1 MKIDLHPDS
10 FALDGRASFVPVPIL
25 RIRDENPH
33 TRTFFFKHRLPAKP
47 GQFVMLWQPGF
58 DEKPMSVA
66 FAYPEKEEFG
76 LTVAKVGPST
86 EHLFSLKKGD
96 RLGVRGPYG
105 THYRLPGASDAGI
118 KAKHKRI
125 IMVGGGFGSAPLR
138 FLTEQA
144 VASGFHVDFIQ
155 GARSQDRLILQKDIQ
170 ELGAH
175 LHVATNDGSQ
185 GHKGLVTEVL
195 ETLLATNKGRYDAV
209 YTCGPELMMQAVGKL
224 SEAHGVPCQVSV
236 ERYMKCG
243 FGVCGQCDCGGML
256 TCVEGPVVSYDS
268 IKKNPEFGV
277 FHRDGAGLK
286 HYFK

>member
-1 MKIDLHPDS
+1 MMAVHLENVAFGHDL
-10 FALDGRASFVPVPIL
+10 RAAFTSVPIL
-25 RIRDENPH
+25 RIREENPH
-33 TRTFFFKHRLPAKP
+33 TRTFFFKHRLDAKP

-86 EHLFSLKKGD
+86 EHLFTLKKGD

-105 THYRLPGASDAGI
+105 THYVLPGLG

-125 IMVGGGFGSAPLR
+125 AMVGGGFGSAPLR

-144 VASGFHVDFIQ
+144 VPQGFHVDFIQ
-155 GARSQDRLILQKDIQ
+155 GARSADRLILQKDIQ
-170 ELGAH
+170 QLGAH
-175 LHVATNDGSQ
+175 LHVATNDGSE
-185 GHKGLVTEVL
+185 GHKGLVTDIL
-195 ETLLATNKGRYDAV
+195 ETLLSANKYDAV

-224 SEAHGVPCQVSV
+224 CEKAGVHCEVSV

-256 TCVEGPVVSYDS
+256 TCVEGPVVSYES
-268 IKKNPEFGV
+268 VKKNPEFGV

>member
-1 MKIDLHPDS
+1 MPLSPHV
-10 FALDGRASFVPVPIL
+10 GRAAFTMVPIV
-25 RIRDENPH
+25 RIREENPH
-33 TRTFFFKHRLPAKP
+33 VKTFFFKHDLLAKP

-66 FAYPEKEEFG
+66 FSDSKTKEFG
-76 LTVAKVGPST
+76 LAVAKVGPST
-86 EHLFSLKKGD
+86 EHLFGLKKGD

-105 THYRLPGASDAGI
+105 TQYSLPQ

-144 VASGFHVDFIQ
+144 VSLGFHVDFIQ
-155 GARSQDRLILQKDIQ
+155 GARSEDRLILRKDIQ
-170 ELGAH
+170 QLGAH
-175 LHVATNDGSQ
+175 LHVATNDGSE
-185 GHKGLVTEVL
+185 GVKGLVTDVL
-195 ETLLATNKGRYDAV
+195 ETLLSSNKGRYDAV
-209 YTCGPELMMQAVGKL
+209 YTCGPELMMQAVGRL

-243 FGVCGQCDCGGML
+243 FGVCGQCDCGGIL
-256 TCVEGPVVSYDS
+256 TCVEGPVMWYAD
-268 IKKNPEFGV
+268 IKKNPEFGS
-277 FHRDGAGLK
+277 FHRDGSGQK

>member
-1 MKIDLHPDS
+1 MKIELQPAS
-10 FALDGRASFVPVPIL
+10 FALDSRASFASAPIL

-33 TRTFFFKHRLPAKP
+33 VRTFFFKHTLAAKP

-86 EHLFSLKKGD
+86 EHLFTLKKGD

-105 THYRLPGASDAGI
+105 THYALPIGA

-144 VASGFHVDFIQ
+144 VPAGFHVDFIQ
-155 GARSQDRLILQKDIQ
+155 GARSADRLILQKDIQ

-195 ETLLATNKGRYDAV
+195 ETLLAKNKYDAV

-224 SEAHGVPCQVSV
+224 SEQAGVPCQVSV

-256 TCVEGPVVSYDS
+256 TCVEGPVVLYAD

-286 HYFK
+286 HYYK

>member
-1 MKIDLHPDS
+1 M
-10 FALDGRASFVPVPIL
+10 RAAFTTVPIV
-25 RIRDENPH
+25 RIRAENPH
-33 TRTFFFKHRLPAKP
+33 TRTFFFKHALGAKP

-66 FAYPEKEEFG
+66 FSQGDEFG

-86 EHLFSLKKGD
+86 EHLFTLKKGD

-105 THYRLPGASDAGI
+105 THYTLPSLSASVASGSKIESKAGV

-125 IMVGGGFGSAPLR
+125 AMVGGGFGSAPLR
-138 FLTEQA
+138 FLTELA
-144 VASGFHVDFIQ
+144 VPAGFHVDFIQ
-155 GARSQDRLILQKDIQ
+155 GARSVDRLILQKDIQ
-170 ELGAH
+170 QLGAH
-175 LHVATNDGSQ
+175 LHVATNDGSE
-185 GHKGLVTEVL
+185 GIKGLVTDIL
-195 ETLLATNKGRYDAV
+195 ETLLVKNKYDCV

-243 FGVCGQCDCGGML
+243 FGVCGQCDCGGIL
-256 TCVEGPVVSYDS
+256 TCVEGPVVFYSD

-277 FHRDGAGLK
+277 FHRDGSGQK
-286 HYFK
+286 HYYK

>member
-1 MKIDLHPDS
+1 M
-10 FALDGRASFVPVPIL
+10 VPIV
-25 RIRDENPH
+25 RIHEENPH
-33 TRTFFFKHRLPAKP
+33 TRTFFFKHTLNAKP

-66 FAYPEKEEFG
+66 FSQGEEFG

-86 EHLFSLKKGD
+86 EHLFTLKKGD

-105 THYRLPGASDAGI
+105 THYTLPGSRENKI
-118 KAKHKRI
+118 PAKHKRI
-125 IMVGGGFGSAPLR
+125 AMVGGGFGSAPLR

-144 VASGFHVDFIQ
+144 VPLGFHVDFIQ
-155 GARSQDRLILQKDIQ
+155 GARSEDRLILQNDIQ
-170 ELGAH
+170 ALGAH

-185 GHKGLVTEVL
+185 GHKGLVTDVL
-195 ETLLATNKGRYDAV
+195 ETLLVTNKGKYDCV

-224 SEAHGVPCQVSV
+224 SEAAGVPCQVSV

-256 TCVEGPVVSYDS
+256 TCVEGPVVLYSE

-286 HYFK
+286 HYYK

>member
-1 MKIDLHPDS
+1 MKLPLHSEGTPHG
-10 FALDGRASFVPVPIL
+10 LRAAFTMVPIV
-25 RIRDENPH
+25 RIHEENPH
-33 TRTFFFKHRLPAKP
+33 TRTFFFKHRLEAKP

-66 FAYPEKEEFG
+66 FDDPKSGEFA

-86 EHLFSLKKGD
+86 EHLFMLKKGD

-105 THYRLPGASDAGI
+105 TNYSLPE
-118 KAKHKRI
+118 KPKHKRL

-144 VASGFHVDFIQ
+144 VPQGFHVDFIQ
-155 GARSQDRLILQKDIQ
+155 GARSIDRLILQKDIHA
-170 ELGAH
+170 LGAH
-175 LHVATNDGSQ
+175 LHVATNDGSE
-185 GHKGLVTEVL
+185 GIKGLVTDVL
-195 ETLLATNKGRYDAV
+195 ETLMSKNKYDAV

-224 SEAHGVPCQVSV
+224 SESHDVPCQVSV

-243 FGVCGQCDCGGML
+243 FGVCGQCDCGGLL
-256 TCVEGPVVSYDS
+256 TCVEGPVVSYAD